1 MSVLA
6 KVAVCP
12 EWWGEVCMDG
22 GWLVSVPGPGHFVPA
37 CFQPTAP
44 TAEHAG
50 TSFPSPLIC
59 FLLLI
64 LVKKWETV

>member
-1 MSVLA
+1 
-6 KVAVCP
+6 
-12 EWWGEVCMDG
+12 MDS

-37 CFQPTAP
+37 CFQPIAP